1 MRGAV
6 AAVVGLALTAAGL
19 TGCGGA
25 ARPRTD
31 SGRAVFAQ
39 ACSACHS
46 LSGREDPRRQ
56 GGDLLAFHSDRA
68 ALVELAREMPVRRP
82 LSASQLR
89 AVVDYVMTVE
99 RRGHE

>member
-1 MRGAV
+1 MRRRGPIPHR
-6 AAVVGLALTAAGL
+6 TA
-19 TGCGGA
+19 
-25 ARPRTD
+25 
-31 SGRAVFAQ
+31 SGRTVFAQ

-68 ALVELAREMPVRRP
+68 ALVELTREMPARRP
-82 LSASQLR
+82 LSASELG
-89 AVVDYVMTVE
+89 AVVNYVMTVE